1 MHRSLIAAL
10 RVGIAAAL
18 LLGLFGQLVVIPT
31 TAADEVDLFP
41 PYAPY
46 AGPYVTI
53 AILAVLCVQVALFAV
68 WMLLSMVERESVF
81 TPRAF
86 RWVDTIIGSASVAT
100 LLALGVAVHLAVAE
114 IPSPGDGMDV
124 ESALATAVAGVGTG
138 AAFVMLVVVLR
149 GLLRKATDLQSEMA
163 GVV

>member
-1 MHRSLIAAL
+1 MHRTLIAVL

-18 LLGLFGQLVVIPT
+18 LMGLFGQLVVIPT

-53 AILAVLCVQVALFAV
+53 AILGVLCVQVGLFAV

-100 LLALGVAVHLAVAE
+100 LLASGIAVHLAVAE

-124 ESALATAVAGVGTG
+124 EGALATAVAGVGTG

-149 GLLRKATDLQSEMA
+149 GLLRKATELQSEMA